1 MDLFAVCRIKSKM
14 SVGLFWARGFA
25 SAEPDG
31 LRAMVAAHCSPELCE
46 AAIVDQPVA
55 FVGAGFAA
63 RTVDLKSLSD
73 WRPLIDDGERRP
85 FLIRI
90 IVRGKPYYYF
100 RVGGD
105 RTRLPGQPGGNN
117 SKMPM
122 RRRWRPRLHA
132 GPSRPRR
139 RQNKARKMGPFAFF
153 ANNRS
158 TQAERLVKKGRRF
171 Y

>member
-105 RTRLPGQPGGNN
+105 RTRLPGQPGGKQFEDAYAAALAAKT
-117 SKMPM
+117 S
-122 RRRWRPRLHA
+122 RRAKPSSA
-132 GPSRPRR
+132 TAEQGP
-139 RQNKARKMGPFAFF
+139 
-153 ANNRS
+153 
-158 TQAERLVKKGRRF
+158 
-171 Y
+171 